1 MNLNFLVKILK
12 CNYGTKEFNLITL
25 FDFLRGRKKMEF
37 SHPFIRFF
45 LFLLILSPIQ
55 LSLFHVGKK
64 MILRNLS
71 TRFSDSSKIRWF
83 TFKLK

>member
-1 MNLNFLVKILK
+1 
-12 CNYGTKEFNLITL
+12 
-25 FDFLRGRKKMEF
+25 MEF

-64 MILRNLS
+64 MILRNFS